1 MEQGSRLNA
10 PWFCTTLRETLV
22 ASRSSIPGPAVLGD
36 PSPSLMAAQS
46 VGMVDQSPS
55 RGYVIVSPLDTSAAS
70 PYNTATPHDNH
81 HMQGQAAFVCVQPL
95 QCHAESPGE
104 TGDQSTLTRQT
115 FLSVPQSNLA
125 MFRHRSCAHD
135 RIEQWPI
142 E

>member
-1 MEQGSRLNA
+1 MTTTIRKVKLHLCACSRCNA
-10 PWFCTTLRETLV
+10 
-22 ASRSSIPGPAVLGD
+22 
-36 PSPSLMAAQS
+36 M
-46 VGMVDQSPS
+46 
-55 RGYVIVSPLDTSAAS
+55 LDK
-70 PYNTATPHDNH
+70 
-81 HMQGQAAFVCVQPL
+81 
-95 QCHAESPGE
+95 PGE